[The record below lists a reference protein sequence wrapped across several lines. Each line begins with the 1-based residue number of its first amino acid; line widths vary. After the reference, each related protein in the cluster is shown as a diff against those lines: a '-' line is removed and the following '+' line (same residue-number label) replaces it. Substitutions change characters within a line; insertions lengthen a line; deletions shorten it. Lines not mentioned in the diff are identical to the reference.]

1 MSYIKKNLKISLL
14 SLALIVVIISVLFG
28 HSDIPLDTLKVK
40 YAPSPSEFIQVDG
53 MNVHFRD
60 EGSSTDSLPI
70 VLIHGTSSSLH
81 TFEGWAS
88 KLKKS
93 HRVVRMDIPGFG
105 LTGSFPNRNY
115 TIDKYVDFIKH
126 FLDTKGINQCIL
138 AGNSL
143 GGNIA
148 WRFAVKYPKMVNKLV
163 LIDASGYPLESKS
176 VPIAFKVAKMPVLNK
191 ILTFITPRFMVKAS
205 LENVYVDKS
214 KITDVLVDRYFELT
228 LRKGNRQALVDRMA
242 VKINSD
248 MVSEIKNIQQPTLVL
263 WGAQDFLIPTK
274 SAYRF
279 QKDLPNDTLVIIKNV
294 GHVPMEE
301 KPDESLA
308 VFINFLNKY

>member
-1 MSYIKKNLKISLL
+1 MTFFKKFLKIALL
-14 SLALIVVIISVLFG
+14 SFALIVIIISVLFG
-28 HSDIPLDTLKVK
+28 HRDISLGKLKVK
-40 YAPSPSEFIQVDG
+40 YAKSPSEFIQVDN
-53 MNVHFRD
+53 MNVHYRD
-60 EGSSTDSLPI
+60 EGNSSNSIPV

-81 TFEGWAS
+81 TFNNWTS
-88 KLKKS
+88 KLKKN

-105 LTGSFPNRNY
+105 LTGPFPNRNY
-115 TIDKYVDFIKH
+115 TINHYVDFVKH
-126 FLDTKGINQCIL
+126 FLVAKGINQCVL
-138 AGNSL
+138 TGNSL

-176 VPIAFKVAKMPVLNK
+176 VPIAFKVARIPVLNK

-214 KITDVLVDRYFELT
+214 KITDALIDRYFELT
-228 LRKGNRQALVDRMA
+228 LRKGNRQALIDRMK
-242 VKINSD
+242 VKINPD
-248 MVSEIKNIQQPTLVL
+248 MISEIKTIKQSTLVL
-263 WGAQDFLIPTK
+263 WGAKDYLIPTK

-279 QKDLPNDTLVIIKNV
+279 HQDLPNDTLVIIKNV

-301 KPDESLA
+301 KPNESLA
-308 VFINFLNKY
+308 VFMTFLKN

>member
-1 MSYIKKNLKISLL
+1 MTFFKKFLKIALL
-14 SLALIVVIISVLFG
+14 SFVLIVIIISVLFG
-28 HSDIPLDTLKVK
+28 HRDISLDKLKAK

-60 EGSSTDSLPI
+60 EGNSTDSLPI

-81 TFEGWAS
+81 TFEGWAIN
-88 KLKKS
+88 LKKN

-105 LTGSFPNRNY
+105 LTGPFPRRNY
-115 TIDKYVDFIKH
+115 AIENYVEFIKH
-126 FLDTKGINQCIL
+126 FLDARGIKQCVL

-163 LIDASGYPLESKS
+163 LIDASGYSLESKD
-176 VPIAFKVAKMPVLNK
+176 VPIAFKIAKMPILNK

-205 LENVYVDKS
+205 IENVYVDKS
-214 KITDVLVDRYFELT
+214 KITDALIDRYFELT
-228 LRKGNRQALVDRMA
+228 LRKGNRQALVDRMK

-248 MVSEIKNIQQPTLVL
+248 VISEIKNIKHPTLVL
-263 WGAQDFLIPTK
+263 WGAQDYLIPTK

-279 QKDLPNDTLVIIKNV
+279 HKNLPNDTLVILKDV

-301 KPDESLA
+301 KPQESLA
-308 VFINFLNKY
+308 AFMDFLSKE